1 MLVVI
6 KIKRQEI
13 SVDEF
18 KQVCLDLKTAVNVA
32 EHYGCS
38 RSTIDRKIKKAFPL
52 LPQSRAPIGFKLLTL
67 ESKKRCPICKEIKS
81 HDFYSKDKQ
90 KKSGVA
96 ARCKDCNSASGK
108 KYREDNP
115 EKVKARKEKY
125 RKTPAG
131 RANKNASN
139 AKRRAAKLQRTPSWS
154 DLDAIKDFYN
164 TCPEGCHVDHI
175 IPLQGELVSG
185 FHVLSNLQYLTA
197 SENQSK
203 SNSYKP

>member
-1 MLVVI
+1 MLVI

-18 KQVCLDLKTAVNVA
+18 KQVCIDLRTAANVA
-32 EHYGCS
+32 KHYGCA
-38 RSTIDRKIKKAFPL
+38 RSTIDRKIKEAFPL
-52 LPQSRAPIGFKLLTL
+52 LPKSRAPIEFKLLAL
-67 ESKKRCPICKEIKS
+67 ESKKRCGICKEIKS
-81 HDFYSKDKQ
+81 YDCYTKNSQ
-90 KKSGVA
+90 RKSGVLSK
-96 ARCKDCNSASGK
+96 CKDCNNAYIK

-115 EKVKARKEKY
+115 EKTKEWKEKY
-125 RKTPAG
+125 RISPAG
-131 RANKNASN
+131 RATKNASN

-175 IPLQGELVSG
+175 LPLQGELVSG
-185 FHVLSNLQYLTA
+185 FHVLSNLQYLTP
-197 SENQSK
+197 SENSRK